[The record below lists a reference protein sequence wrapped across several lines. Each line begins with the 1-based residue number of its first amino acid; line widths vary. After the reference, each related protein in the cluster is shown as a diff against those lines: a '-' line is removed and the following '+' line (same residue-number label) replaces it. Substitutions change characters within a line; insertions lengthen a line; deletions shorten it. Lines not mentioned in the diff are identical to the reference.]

1 MNCAPCP
8 AMMKQIHNEFK
19 NSYRFQKYYSIMDNF
34 NIEDIQ
40 GKNFKNGDW
49 SHGSLNLYSTSTI
62 FVFMWQCARKSSF
75 DLKQRISIK
84 LFDD

>member
-8 AMMKQIHNEFK
+8 AMMKQKHNEFK
-19 NSYRFQKYYSIMDNF
+19 NSYRFQKYYSIMEKIF

-40 GKNFKNGDW
+40 GKNFKNGDC
-49 SHGSLNLYSTSTI
+49 SLNLYSSTI

-84 LFDD
+84 LLDD

>member
-8 AMMKQIHNEFK
+8 AMMKQKHNEFK
-19 NSYRFQKYYSIMDNF
+19 NSYRFQKYYSIMEKNF

-40 GKNFKNGDW
+40 GKNFKNGDC
-49 SHGSLNLYSTSTI
+49 SLNLYTSSTI

-84 LFDD
+84 LLDD

>member
-1 MNCAPCP
+1 M
-8 AMMKQIHNEFK
+8 E
-19 NSYRFQKYYSIMDNF
+19 NF

-40 GKNFKNGDW
+40 GKNFKNGDC
-49 SHGSLNLYSTSTI
+49 SLNLYSSTI
-62 FVFMWQCARKSSF
+62 FVFMWQCARKSPF

>member
-1 MNCAPCP
+1 MSL
-8 AMMKQIHNEFK
+8 KIHTDFK
-19 NSYRFQKYYSIMDNF
+19 NTYYLIMENF

-40 GKNFKNGDW
+40 GKNFKNGDC
-49 SHGSLNLYSTSTI
+49 SLNLYSSTI
-62 FVFMWQCARKSSF
+62 FVFMLQCARESSF

>member
-8 AMMKQIHNEFK
+8 AMMKQKHNEFK

-40 GKNFKNGDW
+40 GKNFKNGDC
-49 SHGSLNLYSTSTI
+49 SLNLYSSTI
-62 FVFMWQCARKSSF
+62 FVLCGSVRAKALLISSKEF
-75 DLKQRISIK
+75 L
-84 LFDD
+84 

>member
-1 MNCAPCP
+1 M
-8 AMMKQIHNEFK
+8 E
-19 NSYRFQKYYSIMDNF
+19 NF

-40 GKNFKNGDW
+40 GKNFKNGDC
-49 SHGSLNLYSTSTI
+49 SLNLYSSTI